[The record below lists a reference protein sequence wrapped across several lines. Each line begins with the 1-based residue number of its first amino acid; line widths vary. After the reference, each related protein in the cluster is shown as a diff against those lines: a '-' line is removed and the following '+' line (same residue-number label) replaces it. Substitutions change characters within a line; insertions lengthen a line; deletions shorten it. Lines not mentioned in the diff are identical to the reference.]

1 MRRMIT
7 GKDAQLFKNVAA
19 DGNKTVV
26 SGDLNV
32 NGNIMQNGQPF
43 AGGSKIY
50 KHTLSGIGVGTDAT
64 TSNANSRIIIYSTS
78 SDLIDDLYK
87 LQYNTENW
95 LRADYVPDITRDQR
109 TIYQILTTSF
119 ATTQYKLYIVYVTSN
134 TNNPIDHTEI
144 STGNYTDTVEEI

>member
-7 GKDAQLFKNVAA
+7 GKDAQLFKNVAV

-32 NGNIMQNGQPF
+32 NGNITQNGGPLS
-43 AGGSKIY
+43 GGSKIY
-50 KHTLSGIGVGTDAT
+50 KHTLSGVGVRGST
-64 TSNANSRIIIYSTS
+64 NARIMIYSTS

-95 LRADYVPDITRDQR
+95 LRADYVPNITQSQR
-109 TIYQILTTSF
+109 TVYQILTTSF
-119 ATTQYKLYIVYVTSN
+119 ATTQYKLYVVYVSGN
-134 TNNPIDHTEI
+134 TAEPVQQTEI
-144 STGNYTDTVEEI
+144 STNAYTDTVEEI

>member
-7 GKDAQLFKNVAA
+7 GKDAQLFKNVAV

-32 NGNIMQNGQPF
+32 NGNITQNGGPLS
-43 AGGSKIY
+43 GGSKIY
-50 KHTLSGIGVGTDAT
+50 KHTLSGIGVGGDT
-64 TSNANSRIIIYSTS
+64 NARIIIYSIS
-78 SDLIDDLYK
+78 SDLINDQYK

-95 LRADYVPDITRDQR
+95 LRAIYVPDITRSQR

-119 ATTQYKLYIVYVTSN
+119 SASQYKLYILYVSGSTAE
-134 TNNPIDHTEI
+134 PVQQTEI
-144 STGNYTDTVEEI
+144 STNAYTDTVEEI

>member
-7 GKDAQLFKNVAA
+7 GKDAQLFKNVAV

-32 NGNIMQNGQPF
+32 NGNITQNGGPLS
-43 AGGSKIY
+43 GGSKIY
-50 KHTLSGIGVGTDAT
+50 KHTLSNVGVGG
-64 TSNANSRIIIYSTS
+64 NENSRIIIYSIS
-78 SDLIDDLYK
+78 SDLIDDQYK

-95 LRADYVPDITRDQR
+95 LRAIYVPDITLSQR

-119 ATTQYKLYIVYVTSN
+119 ATTQYKLYILYVSGSTAD
-134 TNNPIDHTEI
+134 PVQQTEI
-144 STGNYTDTVEEI
+144 STNTYTDTVEEI

>member
-7 GKDAQLFKNVAA
+7 GKDAQLFKNVAI

-32 NGNIMQNGQPF
+32 NGNITQNGQPL

-50 KHTLSGIGVGTDAT
+50 KHTLSGVAADGDANT
-64 TSNANSRIIIYSTS
+64 RIIIYSIS
-78 SDLIDDLYK
+78 SDLIDDQYK

-95 LRADYVPDITRDQR
+95 LRAIYVPDITLSQR

-119 ATTQYKLYIVYVTSN
+119 ASSQYKLYILYVSGSTAE
-134 TNNPIDHTEI
+134 PIQKVEI
-144 STGNYTDTVEEI
+144 STNTYTDTVEEI

>member
-7 GKDAQLFKNVAA
+7 GKDAQLFKNVAV

-32 NGNIMQNGQPF
+32 NGNITQNGGPLS
-43 AGGSKIY
+43 GGSKIY
-50 KHTLSGIGVGTDAT
+50 KHTLSGVGVGGDT
-64 TSNANSRIIIYSTS
+64 NARIIIYSTS
-78 SDLIDDLYK
+78 SDLIDDIYK

-95 LRADYVPDITRDQR
+95 LRADYVHDITLSQR

-119 ATTQYKLYIVYVTSN
+119 ATAAYKLYVVYVNGSAAE
-134 TNNPIDHTEI
+134 PIQKTEI
-144 STGNYTDTVEEI
+144 STNTYTDTVEEI